1 MIRHLLR
8 IVWNRRRANL
18 LIAIEIF
25 LSFLVLATVITIGVY
40 LLDNYLT
47 PLGFDYE
54 RAWSVR
60 ISMNAPGEGPGAAGE
75 QAFEDTPA
83 GQRARVATLLRLV
96 RDLPEV
102 ESAASTAIAPYGS
115 SSRTSSID
123 VGGRSYEFGASD
135 ADDAFADA
143 MQLHVTR
150 GRWFGPAD
158 DGAAWRPTVV
168 NERLA
173 REMFGAEDPVG
184 RLVQEDPPKIPER
197 EPRSPMR
204 IVGVISDFRK
214 AGELEPADN
223 YAFFR
228 DNLDASVTGPWV
240 PRWLIVRVRPGTA
253 AEFEERMVLRLQQG
267 EREWSFRATP
277 LTLARATVLRSYLP
291 SIVSGALVAAF
302 LLAMVMLGLTGVLW
316 QTVTQRTREIGLR
329 RAKGA
334 TIVNIRHQVLGE
346 VLVLT
351 SLAVAAG
358 AIVVAQFPLLELL
371 GTIGGRIYAAGLV
384 ISVACIYLLSIA
396 CAWMPSRLAT
406 SVPPAE
412 ALRYE

>member
-25 LSFLVLATVITIGVY
+25 LSFLVLAAVITTGVF

-47 PLGFDYE
+47 PLGFSYE
-54 RAWSVR
+54 RVWSVR
-60 ISMNAPGEGPGAAGE
+60 LSVNAPGEGPRAAGE
-75 QAFEDTPA
+75 QPFEDTPA
-83 GQRARVATLLRLV
+83 GQRARVARLLGLLR
-96 RDLPEV
+96 DMPEV
-102 ESAASTAIAPYGS
+102 ERATAAVNAPYGS
-115 SSRTSSID
+115 SSWTSNVE
-123 VGGRSYEFGASD
+123 VGGRSYEFGANQ
-135 ADDAFADA
+135 ADDAFAET

-158 DGAAWRPTVV
+158 DGAAWKPTVI

-173 REMFGAEDPVG
+173 REMFGDQDPVG
-184 RLVQEDPPKIPER
+184 RLVEEDPPKIPER
-197 EPRSPMR
+197 EPRPSMR

-214 AGELEPADN
+214 AGELEPAEN
-223 YAFFR
+223 YAFQR
-228 DNLDASVTGPWV
+228 NNLDASATGPWV
-240 PRWLIVRVRPGTA
+240 PRWLLVRVRPGTP
-253 AEFEERMVLRLQQG
+253 AEFEERMVRRLQQG

-277 LTLARATVLRSYLP
+277 LTLAREAVLRSYLP
-291 SIVSGALVAAF
+291 SIVSGALVASF
-302 LLAMVMLGLTGVLW
+302 LLVMVMMGLTGVLW

-334 TIVNIRHQVLGE
+334 TIPNIQHQVLGE

-358 AIVVAQFPLLELL
+358 AVVVVQFPLLELL

-384 ISVACIYLLSIA
+384 ISVACIYLLSVA